1 MTQKKKETDQKT
13 VNRKKRIPSHG
24 DTITIRGV
32 GAGAAVAAGRNS
44 SAKVI
49 YGDTG
54 KWSEKWLAEINARI
68 DALEN
73 TPRDEKD
80 DLKHQVGKIDEEI
93 RKGQRAEKSRLE
105 KLINTL
111 SVMAPDI
118 FEVVVATIQSPLM
131 GIGIVLKKVGDK
143 VKLGTSTK

>member
-1 MTQKKKETDQKT
+1 MIQKKTDKKP

-49 YGDTG
+49 SGDAG
-54 KWSEKWLAEINARI
+54 NWSKKWLAEINARI

-80 DLKHQVGKIDEEI
+80 DLKHQVEKIDEEI
-93 RKGQRAEKSRLE
+93 RKGSRAEKSRLE

-111 SVMAPDI
+111 SIMAPDI

-131 GIGIVLKKVGDK
+131 GIGIVIKKVGDK
-143 VKLGTSTK
+143 VKLGASTK